1 MRNLG
6 IPKLKSLP
14 VVLALSF
21 LAAPAAAQFV
31 PGPEFYNQPALS
43 AVNLLPAYDAGL
55 SGAGVR
61 VGVVDSGINPS
72 HVEFANAILAG
83 YNSYTDRAGN
93 SNFASY
99 LQDYY
104 NHGTLVASVLAARLD
119 GAERAN
125 NMQGVAYRAGLV
137 IGALNFVADDQLN
150 VIYIASSLDYVSG
163 LSTKVINNSWEF
175 ASGTIDPTLNYLSLL
190 RDYPI
195 VISAIDSALARG
207 SVLVFTTGNETAAN
221 PGTPA
226 IVPAY
231 DPAIAARGGFIVV
244 AATNNAGTALAGY
257 SNRCGVSKEYCLAAP
272 GGDDVPGMPLSST
285 GILGADSTA
294 REGYFH
300 ATGTSAAAPIVSGA
314 VALVAEQFPWMSNK
328 NLAVTVL
335 TTANRAANP
344 DAEWGRGL
352 LDVGKAI
359 RGPGLFEEDFAANLP
374 AGYTSIFSNDIGY
387 RPGLNGGLIKLGDG
401 TLALTGMSSYTG
413 DTVVDGGT
421 LVVNGSLLSPVTVG
435 TAGTLR
441 GTGNLSGAVTVNGVL
456 APGDPVGE
464 LTVGGNLTMGPS
476 ARFHTGVAS
485 ASAFGKLDVVGSA
498 ALPDNA
504 SIVVQVLGT
513 GYNTAGRLEDV
524 IRAGTLIGNGS
535 FSVTDNSLLFNF
547 SASQD
552 GNTVDLLVRHDA
564 SVNLQALVSNAGKR
578 SARSAARV
586 IDGELAGNSAS
597 RLGGMFGGFT
607 DGQESQ
613 LAQAI
618 SQTQPLLSGETSRVA
633 QSVMGYVGR
642 IVQTRRHDPAG
653 LPENSSVEG
662 DREMW
667 LRPFGTWANQKDR
680 GDVPGYDVSTGGMV
694 LGTEAA
700 VSAASRLGLAFA
712 YASSRVQGGAAGASH
727 HAEMLGYQLFGY
739 GSHALDADSE
749 LSFQAGFGRNATEGR
764 RHIPFASGTTLAK
777 YHSLTASAGIGLERR
792 FQLDEKTSFLP
803 SIRADYRWIRDGA
816 YREKGP
822 STLSPLLL
830 DVAGRVS
837 EELMLGLN
845 GRMNYRLNASTALS
859 VNLGVA
865 YDAINGNAP
874 VRAAYAAAPEASF
887 ATQGIDRSPWQ
898 ASGGLSLVHR
908 HRSGAEIKL
917 RYDAESRRAYL
928 SHAASAV
935 VRWVF

>member
-1 MRNLG
+1 M
-6 IPKLKSLP
+6 KSLP
-14 VVLALSF
+14 LVLALSV
-21 LAAPAAAQFV
+21 LAPPAAAQFV

-43 AVNLLPAYDAGL
+43 AINLLPAYAAGL

-61 VGVVDSGINPS
+61 VGVVDSGINPG

-83 YNSYTDRAGN
+83 YNSYTNRAGN
-93 SNFASY
+93 SDFASF

-104 NHGTLVASVLAARLD
+104 NHGTLVASVIAARLD
-119 GAERAN
+119 GADRAS

-137 IGALNFVADDQLN
+137 IGAMNFVADEQVN
-150 VIYIASSLDYVSG
+150 AGYMATSLDYVSAW
-163 LSTKVINNSWEF
+163 STKVINNSWEF
-175 ASGTIDPTLNYLSLL
+175 ASGAIDPTLNYQSLL
-190 RDYPI
+190 HDYPI
-195 VISAIDSALARG
+195 VISAIDGALARG
-207 SVLVFTTGNETAAN
+207 SVLVFAAGNETAAN

-231 DPAIAARGGFIVV
+231 DSAIAARGGFIVV
-244 AATNNAGTALAGY
+244 AATNNAGTALATY
-257 SNRCGVSKEYCLAAP
+257 SNRCGVSKEYCMAAP
-272 GGDDVPGMPLSST
+272 GGDFVSGTPLSAT
-285 GILGADSTA
+285 AILGADSTA

-300 ATGTSAAAPIVSGA
+300 AMGTSAAAPFVSGA

-344 DAEWGRGL
+344 DVEWGRGL

-374 AGYTSIFSNDIGY
+374 AGYSSTFSNDIGY

-401 TLALTGMSSYTG
+401 TLALSGISSYTG
-413 DTVVDGGT
+413 NTVVDGGT

-435 TAGTLR
+435 AAGTLR
-441 GTGNLSGAVTVNGVL
+441 GTGNLSGELTVNGVL

-464 LTVGGNLTMGPS
+464 LTVGGNLTMGS
-476 ARFHTGVAS
+476 TARFHTGVAS

-504 SIVVQVLGT
+504 RIVVQVLGT

-547 SASQD
+547 FASQD

-564 SVNLQALVSNAGKR
+564 SVDLQALVSNAGKR
-578 SARSAARV
+578 SARSAARA
-586 IDGELAGNSAS
+586 IDRELAGDPAS
-597 RLGGMFGGFT
+597 RLGEIFGGFT
-607 DGQESQ
+607 DGQESL

-618 SQTQPLLSGETSRVA
+618 SQTLPLLSGETSRVA
-633 QSVMGYVGR
+633 QSVMGYVGS
-642 IVQTRRHDPAG
+642 IVQTRRDDPAG
-653 LPENSSVEG
+653 LPENSSVDG

-667 LRPFGTWANQKDR
+667 LRPFGTWAEQKDR
-680 GDVPGYDVSTGGMV
+680 GGVPGYDVSTGGMV

-727 HAEMLGYQLFGY
+727 HAEMLGYQLLGY

-764 RHIPFASGTTLAK
+764 RHIPFASGTALAK
-777 YHSLTASAGIGLERR
+777 YHSLTASAGIGWERR
-792 FQLDEKTSFLP
+792 FELDEKTSFLP

-822 STLSPLLL
+822 ATLSPLLL

-887 ATQGIDRSPWQ
+887 ATHGIDRSPWQ

-908 HRSGAEIKL
+908 HKSGAEIKL
-917 RYDAESRRAYL
+917 RYDAESRRAFR